1 MENVWWVKKHKQ
13 FLFGFCEHLSGS
25 HFCRKD
31 PGWYPKGPP
40 KEWKWKMSDG
50 WKNINDFYLNFANTC
65 QDHTFAAR
73 IRMGPQ
79 GKAKGMKMENVWWV
93 KKHRRLLFEFSEHLP
108 GSHFC
113 SKDPGWDPKG
123 QPQDP
128 KVKMSDWS
136 KNRVKFVV
144 NLIRSHQDI
153 TFPARTQ
160 DGTPGDN
167 QRDLNWNCRAIE
179 KPYHVF
185 IDFYKVP
192 SWHHF
197 FHSDPGWEP
206 KGQPKRRKLKIGG
219 R

>member
-1 MENVWWVKKHKQ
+1 
-13 FLFGFCEHLSGS
+13 
-25 HFCRKD
+25 
-31 PGWYPKGPP
+31 
-40 KEWKWKMSDG
+40 
-50 WKNINDFYLNFANTC
+50 
-65 QDHTFAAR
+65 
-73 IRMGPQ
+73 MGPQ

-128 KVKMSDWS
+128 KVKMSDWP

-153 TFPARTQ
+153 TCPARTQ

-197 FHSDPGWEP
+197 FHSDPGWNP
-206 KGQPKRRKLKIGG
+206 KGQPKGRKGKCLTGKKTRSTFYWILCGPIRASLFPPG
-219 R
+219 SRMGSQGITQGTKSKTSDM